1 MAGNSRKQRRFAARS
16 LILPLLL
23 LTLFRLRAQPRI
35 TAAQN
40 AGSAPVASTGVFPLQ
55 PGTTWDYQAMLSWSE
70 NNSTDIHQ
78 KLIEWQMVVGRKITR
93 SADDR
98 IYDAYAIK
106 GFPHDVD
113 GSHGDAA
120 PAESLIV
127 ESRKTGSHS
136 TRFYWIPPAA
146 TPKTLAQFEDSSD
159 SLAGAVNADELFL
172 EYPLVRGQKFC
183 GPTGMIRTD
192 QFYCWVTG
200 KPEAADLSGI
210 EGAPKLT
217 SPVVYPIE
225 FMTTENSTAFDFVP
239 GVGITHYSYQVE
251 GTATDTELTLVA
263 IEHKAH

>member
-1 MAGNSRKQRRFAARS
+1 MAGKSRKQWPFAARA
-16 LILPLLL
+16 LIFPLLL
-23 LTLFRLRAQPRI
+23 FALTQLRAQPRI

-40 AGSAPVASTGVFPLQ
+40 PGSAAVASTGIFPLAA
-55 PGTTWDYQAMLSWSE
+55 GTTWDYQAMLSWSE
-70 NNSTDIHQ
+70 ENSTDIHQ
-78 KLIEWQMVVGRKITR
+78 KLIEWKMEVERMIPRHT
-93 SADDR
+93 SDR

-106 GFPHDVD
+106 GFLRGID
-113 GSHGDAA
+113 GSHGNTT

-127 ESRKTGSHS
+127 ESRKAGDNS
-136 TRFYWIPPAA
+136 TQYYWIPPSE
-146 TPKTLAQFEDSSD
+146 TPKALARFENSSD
-159 SLAGAVNADELFL
+159 SLAGVVSANELFL

-183 GPTGMIRTD
+183 GPMGMIRTD

-200 KPEAADLSGI
+200 KPETAELSGI

-217 SPVVYPIE
+217 SPVAYPIE

-239 GVGITHYSYQVE
+239 GVGITRYSYQVA